1 MKQRVP
7 KSFMTSMFLVIIGF
21 TFLPMLALSFY
32 STVSIKSFASDL
44 SAYELTET
52 AKLLSSTLVDEVEKG
67 GDAISILNRYSQN
80 TKFRLTL
87 IARGGTV
94 LFDSHG
100 TVGLME
106 NHIARPEIRAA
117 FESGI
122 GTDYRVS
129 TTTGME
135 STYAAI
141 KLNLKNAN
149 PEQAIPSE
157 QAMELVLRVSLP
169 LPLVDARFKQQSNK
183 LYLAMVWILFAGM
196 VAAWFFSRRLQKPLQ
211 VLEQAAGQW
220 ANGNFEAHAKVKSPL
235 EMARLSDSMN
245 TMADQLQLRLTALS
259 EKKHELKAILEAMGE
274 ALLVSN
280 QHGMVEMW
288 NPEAEVLLS
297 GLQGGLIN
305 QNGEVQ
311 IPSGKSV
318 LELSKSSDLAS
329 LEIKCRHGSREEQ
342 VVTIYGTKLRTLQVN
357 GAPLPNKRGA
367 VLVLSDITRMVQLE
381 TIRKDFVANVSH
393 ELKTPIQSIKGFT
406 ESLQGEVGA
415 DPEARE
421 RFLGII
427 QRNTLRM
434 EAIIADLLV
443 LARLEHVEAESSFS
457 TSPVEIAKVV
467 TMATS
472 MLLPNAEKEQTPIV
486 LEGDPDLHVLGNA
499 GLLEQAILNLVDN
512 AIRYSPQG
520 SPVTIRWTADKGM
533 AEISVIDQ
541 GQGIPLK
548 DQDRLFERFYRVE
561 KSRTREAN
569 AGGTGLGLA
578 IVRHI
583 AQLHGGSAH
592 VDSIQ
597 GKGST
602 FKLLL
607 PLAPN
612 PKITNL

>member
-1 MKQRVP
+1 MKQKLP

-21 TFLPMLALSFY
+21 TFLPMLALSIY
-32 STVSIKSFASDL
+32 STVSIKSFAADL
-44 SAYELTET
+44 SGYELTET
-52 AKLLSSTLVDEVEKG
+52 ARLLGANLVDEVQKG
-67 GDAISILNRYSQN
+67 AEASSTLERYSKN

-87 IARGGTV
+87 IARGGLV

-106 NHIARPEIRAA
+106 NHIARPEIRSA
-117 FESGI
+117 FETGL
-122 GTDYRVS
+122 GTDYRTS
-129 TTTGME
+129 STTGME

-141 KLNLKNAN
+141 RLDLAKDTGASPL
-149 PEQAIPSE
+149 E
-157 QAMELVLRVSLP
+157 MVLRVSLP
-169 LPLVDARFKQQSNK
+169 IPLVDARFRQQSNE
-183 LYLAMVWILFAGM
+183 LYLAMIWIFFGGM
-196 VAAWFFSRRLQKPLQ
+196 VAAWFFSKRLQKPLL
-211 VLEQAAGQW
+211 VLESAAGQW
-220 ANGNFEAHAKVKSPL
+220 ATGNFSTHAKVKSPL
-235 EMARLSDSMN
+235 EMSRLSESMN
-245 TMADQLQLRLTALS
+245 AMADQLQLRLTALT
-259 EKKHELKAILEAMGE
+259 EKKQELRAILEAMGE

-280 QHGMVEMW
+280 QNGMVEMW

-297 GLQGGLIN
+297 GLQGIKN
-305 QNGEVQ
+305 QGGETMA
-311 IPSGKSV
+311 PSGKSV
-318 LELSKSSDLAS
+318 LELSKSSDLAA

-342 VVTIYGTKLRTLQVN
+342 TITVYGSKVLTLRVQ

-406 ESLQGEVGA
+406 ESLQGEIGS

-427 QRNTLRM
+427 QRNTQRM
-434 EAIIADLLV
+434 EAIIGDLLV
-443 LARLEHVEAESSFS
+443 LARLEHLETEASFAP
-457 TSPVEIAKVV
+457 TPVEIAEVV
-467 TMATS
+467 TMATG
-472 MLLPNAEKEQTPIV
+472 MLLPSPGKPQPSII
-486 LEGDPDLHVLGNA
+486 LEGDPGLHVLGNA
-499 GLLEQAILNLVDN
+499 GLLEQALLNLVDN
-512 AIRYSPQG
+512 AIRYSPEG
-520 SPVTIRWTADKGM
+520 SPITIRWVANKGM

-541 GQGIPLK
+541 GPGIPLK

-578 IVRHI
+578 IVRHV

-592 VDSIQ
+592 VDSVQ
-597 GKGST
+597 GKGAT
-602 FKLLL
+602 FYLLL

-612 PKITNL
+612 QNLTKL